1 MEEEVKENMAVDFY
15 KEEGGEPSTPV
26 KVKLGDTEFTS
37 QELEDLVGAG
47 RKLKEIEE
55 KQGQPVDDIL
65 RSWGRRGEVLG
76 KYKKL
81 TNTETPDELEASFR
95 KPAQVQAQEPVG
107 TVDEEAVKR
116 QVISEAK
123 KFGLLTK
130 EEAQEL
136 FNQTYQ
142 QNRAGEKL
150 LNKTARI
157 LREAKSEGK
166 PSVELDK
173 FLEFMADPA
182 NPKDPQ
188 KAYKIMF
195 EKELD
200 EWKEKNLS
208 TLRKPGMVTDTAQ
221 PSIKTPQS
229 NRPQSADALKT
240 ALQEA
245 LTRGG

>member
-1 MEEEVKENMAVDFY
+1 MPDFY
-15 KEEGGEPSTPV
+15 NEDLTGEPTKPV
-26 KVKLGDTEFTS
+26 TVKLGDTEFTS

-47 RKLKEIEE
+47 RKLKEIEQ

-95 KPAQVQAQEPVG
+95 RPTQSQEVPA
-107 TVDEEAVKR
+107 TLDEEAVKK

-136 FNQTYQ
+136 VNQVYQ

-157 LREAKSEGK
+157 LREAKAEGK

-173 FLEFMADPA
+173 FLEYMADPA

-188 KAYKIMF
+188 KAYKLMF

-208 TLRKPGMVTDTAQ
+208 TLRKPGMVTDTTQ